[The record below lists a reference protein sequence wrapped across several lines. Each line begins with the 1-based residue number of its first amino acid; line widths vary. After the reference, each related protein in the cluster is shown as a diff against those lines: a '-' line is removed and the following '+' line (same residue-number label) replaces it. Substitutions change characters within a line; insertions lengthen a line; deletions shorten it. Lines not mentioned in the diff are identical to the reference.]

1 MVLTEFD
8 CPDDFCENALG
19 QVHSRTQNGRVDIID
34 GAYKIA
40 KRQRFAQYSDFTS
53 NSYTTLFMR
62 KDNIDKY
69 PLTNLQYYRH
79 NLIIGT
85 QIGTLYADK
94 FSQFIADKKHTLLI
108 QPNTS
113 RKALWNMLKM
123 GRIDGFISE
132 VARGLIELKSID
144 LTQQIGPTDFVVS
157 NQAIHFIFSTK
168 SGNLDFVK
176 AVDGEILKLNA
187 LATIKLIKQIDE

>member
-1 MVLTEFD
+1 
-8 CPDDFCENALG
+8 
-19 QVHSRTQNGRVDIID
+19 
-34 GAYKIA
+34 
-40 KRQRFAQYSDFTS
+40 
-53 NSYTTLFMR
+53 MR

-123 GRIDGFISE
+123 GRIDEFISE
-132 VARGLIELKSID
+132 VTRGLIGLKSID
-144 LTQQIGPTDFVVS
+144 LTEPIGPTDFVVS

>member
-1 MVLTEFD
+1 
-8 CPDDFCENALG
+8 
-19 QVHSRTQNGRVDIID
+19 
-34 GAYKIA
+34 
-40 KRQRFAQYSDFTS
+40 
-53 NSYTTLFMR
+53 MR

-144 LTQQIGPTDFVVS
+144 LT
-157 NQAIHFIFSTK
+157 
-168 SGNLDFVK
+168 
-176 AVDGEILKLNA
+176 
-187 LATIKLIKQIDE
+187 